1 MIAAN
6 NKHSARTLS
15 IDHAKAVDRHNGAA
29 RPSTAGKVPAAEGAV
44 APKSETEN
52 QAMFAAEQEAEDR
65 AQSGVPAPT
74 EAKPP
79 IDRRVGNR
87 RWSQR
92 R

>member
-1 MIAAN
+1 MIPSN
-6 NKHSARTLS
+6 NKHSAKTLS
-15 IDHAKAVDRHNGAA
+15 IDHAKVTHRHNGAA
-29 RPSTAGKVPAAEGAV
+29 RPSTAGNVPPAAGAV

-52 QAMFAAEQEAEDR
+52 QAMFAAEQEAGDR